1 MVTYQRALFIVSFSH
16 LPQINYLLTVVT
28 VRNESNDATEE
39 MTDHVVTEKEA
50 EIHSRR
56 LSRLCQVI
64 QQEWWGIQACML
76 HPRCMHGGGKVRL
89 SRGHERRG
97 AGGVQQALHL
107 DWSSKPHGRDS
118 ESRHILHARSRTSHS
133 RPCPWWTASL
143 IRSSASTTQRTST
156 RMCTWWTAPSAGS
169 LSSLSAITRSSEL
182 ITGRTSAS
190 TMHRHYILNPLTSF

>member
-1 MVTYQRALFIVSFSH
+1 MVTYQQALFIVSFSH

-64 QQEWWGIQACML
+64 QQEWWGTQACML

-97 AGGVQQALHL
+97 AGGVQQALHHTQ
-107 DWSSKPHGRDS
+107 D
-118 ESRHILHARSRTSHS
+118 HARGELRLWSEV
-133 RPCPWWTASL
+133 RPAQLRGQAQECARDEQLHQQARYQVSL
-143 IRSSASTTQRTST
+143 Q
-156 RMCTWWTAPSAGS
+156 
-169 LSSLSAITRSSEL
+169 LQD
-182 ITGRTSAS
+182 
-190 TMHRHYILNPLTSF
+190 HQN